1 MGRCKAK
8 LNRTCVDRFYRS
20 LRPDKVSSDSCIAP
34 ADNVTRN
41 RHVRAFPRVD
51 TTRVIFHKDA
61 NTLSPLPPLFLL
73 AKKFLLPLRSEL
85 NLVKTLRR

>member
-8 LNRTCVDRFYRS
+8 LNRICVDRFYRS
-20 LRPDKVSSDSCIAP
+20 LQPDKVSSDSCIAP

-61 NTLSPLPPLFLL
+61 NTLPPSPLRKEVFTPPPFGVE
-73 AKKFLLPLRSEL
+73 FS
-85 NLVKTLRR
+85 

>member
-34 ADNVTRN
+34 TDNVTRN

-61 NTLSPLPPLFLL
+61 NTLSPL

>member
-34 ADNVTRN
+34 TDNVTRN

-61 NTLSPLPPLFLL
+61 NTLSPLPPP
-73 AKKFLLPLRSEL
+73 LPPRKEVFTPPPFGVEFS
-85 NLVKTLRR
+85 